1 MTWDRGPGRCGRGGG
16 KAARRRCNPAGLH
29 SDSDVKLNL
38 KYFSVVSRYTTCS
51 ELIHGLQWPGG
62 SGASAARSES
72 QVRARAGGPH
82 DVAAAQGSFAVE
94 CQ

>member
-38 KYFSVVSRYTTCS
+38 KYFSVVSRYTACS

-62 SGASAARSES
+62 SGGL
-72 QVRARAGGPH
+72 AG
-82 DVAAAQGSFAVE
+82 QC
-94 CQ
+94 CQI